1 MIPKTS
7 TVADWSDILKMSKKV
22 NRKRIEQKMEI
33 KTYLDRL
40 NYAILSG
47 GSLMYLVED
56 RKVDEKREKRY
67 TNRYTLATLF
77 PQEDVVEAVKG
88 ELCTLSLA
96 DYIETVQ
103 DIRFPKRS
111 EMRVFG
117 KRYTEDDVYIK
128 FRVELA
134 CVKQGNGENHVLVMS
149 FHFSERA
156 FQKSD
161 FPYRGD

>member
-1 MIPKTS
+1 
-7 TVADWSDILKMSKKV
+7 
-22 NRKRIEQKMEI
+22 ME
-33 KTYLDRL
+33 KLD
-40 NYAILSG
+40 NIAWAISSG
-47 GSLMYLVED
+47 GSLVYLVED

-77 PQEDVVEAVKG
+77 PQEDVVVAVKR
-88 ELCTLSLA
+88 ELCTLSAA

-117 KRYTEDDVYIK
+117 KRYTDDDVYIK

-134 CVKQGNGENHVLVMS
+134 SVKHGNGENHVLVMA

-156 FQKSD
+156 FQESD
-161 FPYRGD
+161 FPYRGV

>member
-1 MIPKTS
+1 MGNE
-7 TVADWSDILKMSKKV
+7 V
-22 NRKRIEQKMEI
+22 NRKRIEPKMDI

-40 NYAILSG
+40 NYAISSG
-47 GSLMYLVED
+47 GSLVYLVED

-77 PQEDVVEAVKG
+77 PQEDVVVAVKR
-88 ELCTLSLA
+88 ELCTLSAA
-96 DYIETVQ
+96 DYIATVQ

-117 KRYTEDDVYIK
+117 KRYTDDDVYIK

-134 CVKQGNGENHVLVMS
+134 SVKRGNGENHVLVMS

-156 FQKSD
+156 FQESD
-161 FPYRGD
+161 FPYRGV